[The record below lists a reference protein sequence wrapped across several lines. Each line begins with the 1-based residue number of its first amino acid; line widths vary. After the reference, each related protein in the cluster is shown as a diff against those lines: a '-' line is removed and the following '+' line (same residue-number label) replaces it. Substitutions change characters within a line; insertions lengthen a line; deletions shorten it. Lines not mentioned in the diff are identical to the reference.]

1 MKEQS
6 VGRGFAVLSVAGI
19 VVKILSLLY
28 IPFLLAIIGEEG
40 NGIYAAAYQVYV
52 LVYVISNSGVPVA
65 ISKLVSELRA
75 VGNYKDAVKSFK
87 IARFFLITLGIIMF
101 ALMFAFAAPISRL
114 LHFEKSYYAILVLS
128 PTLLFASVSSAY
140 RGYFQGMGNM
150 TPTAVSQIIE
160 QVVNTV
166 FTLVFAALLLK
177 YGLEAACAGGTI
189 GTSLGALFS
198 AIFLVVFHKKRPV
211 NSNVQNV
218 SGVKARRYSYKQLAR
233 KVISYSLPITLCI
246 GMQYAGN
253 LVDLWNTK
261 TRLLAAGFTDER
273 ATELY
278 SYLYKYQQL
287 LNAPLALTVALSAA
301 ILPAISAA
309 VALKD
314 RDQIQQKTKFAF
326 KLCFLVT
333 IPSAAG
339 FSVLSSQ
346 IFELLKYG
354 PGDYLMEM
362 GSVALV
368 MLAFIQIQTSILQ
381 GAGKLYT
388 VTMNLIFGVAAKIVT
403 NYFLISIPD
412 INVKGAIAGSIAGY
426 CVSITLNHISIRR
439 SLKTPIRPFMLLTK
453 PLIASAVMGVAV
465 YFIYKLMALCLLF
478 VSSEYAVNFVAS
490 LISIAAGAIVY
501 FSVLVLIK
509 GVSRE
514 ELDIIPKRIY
524 RYIPGTVMSRIRS
537 TISE

>member
-6 VGRGFAVLSVAGI
+6 VGRGFAVLSAAGI
-19 VVKILSLLY
+19 IVKILSLLY

-87 IARFFLITLGIIMF
+87 IARFFLIILGVIMF
-101 ALMFAFAAPISRL
+101 VLMFGFASSISRL
-114 LHFEKSYYAILVLS
+114 LHFEKSYYAMLALS

-160 QVVNTV
+160 QVINTI

-198 AIFLVVFHKKRPV
+198 AVFLVVFHKKRP
-211 NSNVQNV
+211 
-218 SGVKARRYSYKQLAR
+218 GGAELKTTGGGKARRYSYKQLTR
-233 KVISYSLPITLCI
+233 KVVAYSLPITLCI

-261 TRLLAAGFTDER
+261 ARLLAAGFADER

-287 LNAPLALTVALSAA
+287 LNAPLALTVALSAT

-314 RDQIQQKTKFAF
+314 RNQVQQKIKFAF

-354 PGDYLMEM
+354 PGAYLMEM
-362 GSVALV
+362 GSIALV
-368 MLAFIQIQTSILQ
+368 MLAFIQVQTSILQ
-381 GAGKLYT
+381 GAGRLYAVT
-388 VTMNLIFGVAAKIVT
+388 VNLIFGVVAKIAT

-412 INVKGAIAGSIAGY
+412 VNVKGAIAGSIVGY
-426 CVSITLNHISIRR
+426 CVSIILNHISIRK
-439 SLKTPIRPFMLLTK
+439 SLRAKIHPFMLLTK
-453 PLIASAVMGVAV
+453 PFIASAVMSVAV
-465 YFIYKLMALCLLF
+465 YFTYKLMVLCLFF
-478 VSSEYAVNFVAS
+478 VNSPYLVNFAAS
-490 LISIAAGAIVY
+490 LISIAAGVLVY
-501 FSVLVLIK
+501 FSVLTLIK
-509 GVSRE
+509 GISRE

-524 RYIPGTVMSRIRS
+524 RYIPGAVISRIRS
-537 TISE
+537 TTPD